1 MAVELAAVDPWN
13 GATRAWRCSVASEA
27 VIEGRRSDHAAC
39 AEYAACA
46 EAPAVVVLAGTEE
59 Q

>member
-13 GATRAWRCSVASEA
+13 GATQNWRCSVAPGA
-27 VIEGRRSDHAAC
+27 VTEGRRSDHAAFVD
-39 AEYAACA
+39 
-46 EAPAVVVLAGTEE
+46 APAVAVLTGTEE